1 MKMTNLVQ
9 GSKDFPYHVSIGA
22 VLVNSEGKVCVH
34 HFGKINFAGREA
46 DDFYILMRETPEGGE
61 SPLDTLSRGL
71 REEFG
76 ATASVRHYLGS
87 IVCDPNLPYNR
98 EKTTLYFLCDVVSQD
113 ISKRENTDIE
123 FESILEWH
131 ELDFLIERMK
141 RQAKKTGFGDIDES
155 KMLERTKQ
163 YISL

>member
-1 MKMTNLVQ
+1 MTNLLQ
-9 GSKDFPYHVSIGA
+9 GSKDFPYHISIGA
-22 VLVNSEGKVCVH
+22 VLVNDQGEVCVH

-46 DDFYILMRETPEGGE
+46 EDFYILMRETPEENE

-76 ATASVRHYLGS
+76 ATAFVRHYLGS

-123 FESILEWH
+123 FESTLEWRKP
-131 ELDFLIERMK
+131 DFLIERMK
-141 RQAKKTGFGDIDES
+141 RQGRETGFEDIDES
-155 KMLERTKQ
+155 RIVERAKR